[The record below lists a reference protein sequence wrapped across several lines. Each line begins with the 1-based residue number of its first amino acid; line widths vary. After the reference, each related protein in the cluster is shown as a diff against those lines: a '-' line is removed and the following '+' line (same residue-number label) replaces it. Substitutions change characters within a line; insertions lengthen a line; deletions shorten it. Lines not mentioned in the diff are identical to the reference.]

1 MRGIQEFD
9 RLTQVSLQHATQ
21 QLEGKYRKFECET
34 VMLQYNIWKF
44 AFFGSLFLQ
53 IVITHLVL
61 GFIFVLIGEFLW
73 KGYVF
78 VLTFML
84 VFTLLF
90 LLFYIIPIRRLSQKG
105 WSPVKIKLDELRQT
119 LRIEFIDQSQ
129 EDWVYTLLFWDNRIW
144 YFSFTHSRHRARPTI
159 TRIHLSSAET
169 ENRFEFSGNFERL
182 I

>member
-1 MRGIQEFD
+1 MRRIQEFD
-9 RLTQVSLQHATQ
+9 RLTRVSLQHATQ
-21 QLEGKYRKFECET
+21 QLEGKYSKFECET

-61 GFIFVLIGEFLW
+61 GFIFILIGEFLW

-78 VLTFML
+78 MLTFML

-129 EDWVYTLLFWDNRIW
+129 GDWVYTFYSGTTVYGIFPLP
-144 YFSFTHSRHRARPTI
+144 THATEQDRQLQEYIYQALKQKTG
-159 TRIHLSSAET
+159 LNFQET
-169 ENRFEFSGNFERL
+169 L
-182 I
+182 KD